1 MSKDKGIFEP
11 AEGFA
16 ADKPSKSPFSVD
28 ETPNNP
34 FAPEPESKSPFSE
47 SKSPFSVDDD
57 TPQRLE
63 QDSGDKG
70 GGPFGGGGE
79 KKSPFSYDPPVAGF
93 GGSPFEGSPAPAGS
107 PGGAGDPPAG
117 GSSPFAMAGEPAASA
132 PADAP
137 KGDNPFASEPAQP
150 TQPATGPSEPPPL
163 ATAGAAASSGP
174 AAASPGAV
182 PSSASDPQPIR
193 QLELRAIFGVD
204 RELAENEMLDRS
216 RRLSGIRQ
224 LSRISP
230 EQLAAI
236 ENVGKS
242 LESLGFSG
250 VQVAITCANQ
260 PIEFIR
266 DGKAVL
272 AVQTDG
278 SFAPGVRETL
288 MIVARELAKM

>member
-57 TPQRLE
+57 KPGPLG

-70 GGPFGGGGE
+70 AGPFGGGGE

-107 PGGAGDPPAG
+107 QGDAGDPPAG
-117 GSSPFAMAGEPAASA
+117 GSSPFAMANEPAGST
-132 PADAP
+132 PPDAP

-150 TQPATGPSEPPPL
+150 AAGSSEPPPL
-163 ATAGAAASSGP
+163 ATAGAAAP
-174 AAASPGAV
+174 VAASPGPLSSSV
-182 PSSASDPQPIR
+182 PSSAADPQPIR

-204 RELAENEMLDRS
+204 RELTENEMLDRS

>member
-16 ADKPSKSPFSVD
+16 ADQPSKSPFSVD

-34 FAPEPESKSPFSE
+34 FAQEPAAKSPFSE
-47 SKSPFSVDDD
+47 AKSPFSVADDK
-57 TPQRLE
+57 PERLE
-63 QDSGDKG
+63 PDAGDKG
-70 GGPFGGGGE
+70 ATPFGGGTE

-93 GGSPFEGSPAPAGS
+93 GGSPFGGSPAPAESTGS
-107 PGGAGDPPAG
+107 EAGKPAEP
-117 GSSPFAMAGEPAASA
+117 SSPFAVAGEPAGGAEGAS
-132 PADAP
+132 
-137 KGDNPFASEPAQP
+137 
-150 TQPATGPSEPPPL
+150 SEPPKSEASSPFAGEPAKPAPVSPEPPPMG
-163 ATAGAAASSGP
+163 ATTPAASSPAP
-174 AAASPGAV
+174 AAAATPLGGAE
-182 PSSASDPQPIR
+182 PAPIR

-204 RELAENEMLDRS
+204 RELTEAEMLERS

-224 LSRISP
+224 VARVSS
-230 EQLAAI
+230 EQLGAI
-236 ENVGKS
+236 EGVGKA
-242 LESLGFSG
+242 LETLGFAG
-250 VQVAITCANQ
+250 VQVSITSANQ

-288 MIVARELAKM
+288 MIVARELARM